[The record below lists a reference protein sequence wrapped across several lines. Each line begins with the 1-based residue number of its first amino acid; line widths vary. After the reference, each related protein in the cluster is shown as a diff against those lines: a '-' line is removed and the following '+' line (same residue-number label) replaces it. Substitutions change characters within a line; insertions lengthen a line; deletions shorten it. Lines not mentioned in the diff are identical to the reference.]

1 MPQLLLPDTIF
12 TDITIVTAEVSLN
25 TFLSL
30 SAARHNLLLNV
41 MPPPSIA
48 VYSLS
53 KGPVPP
59 AFHSLRNV
67 KSYFPME
74 SLPIFAVSLNSYF
87 ARGFTSF
94 AVSSAAPDTESIVA
108 PIAPLVA
115 AVSERAA
122 TSKRFLN
129 FTITPF
135 LQI

>member
-1 MPQLLLPDTIF
+1 
-12 TDITIVTAEVSLN
+12 
-25 TFLSL
+25 
-30 SAARHNLLLNV
+30 
-41 MPPPSIA
+41 
-48 VYSLS
+48 
-53 KGPVPP
+53 
-59 AFHSLRNV
+59 
-67 KSYFPME
+67 ME